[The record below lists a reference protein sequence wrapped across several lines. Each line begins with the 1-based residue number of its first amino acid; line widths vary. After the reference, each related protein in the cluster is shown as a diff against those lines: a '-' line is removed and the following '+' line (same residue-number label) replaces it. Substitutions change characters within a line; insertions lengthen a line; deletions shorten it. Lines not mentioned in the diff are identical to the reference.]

1 MSTAAR
7 LDSSGSWVSGWS
19 TLEYVATADTARVSS
34 RAYGAADWAR
44 CCALMIRDAA
54 MSSIARVI
62 FFIDSVD
69 LIRARY
75 SRTERAMASAP
86 LLLDDLLLLDVLVL
100 EGDVLFLAGLDALT
114 VGSLELVEEGVVG
127 RRELVLGGVLELQA
141 LADAGEDALM
151 AATQVVEELVL
162 EAQDVVEP
170 TRGARPQ
177 RDRHLLDRVRR
188 VLRLLE
194 QGHQA
199 LTAVELL
206 ARGGVEVGGEHREG
220 LHGAELRQVD
230 LERAGDGLHRL
241 RHRRAAHSR
250 DRDTHVDGGA
260 LVGREQVGLQEDLAV
275 GDRDDVGRD
284 ERRDVVGLG
293 LDDRQTRH
301 RALAHVVGEL
311 RAALEEPAVQVEHVA
326 GVGLTARRTTQQ
338 QRHGAVGLGLLGQV
352 VEHDEDVLALV
363 HPVLADGRAGVR
375 REVLE
380 ARRVGRGRGHDG
392 GVLERAGLLEG
403 ATHGGDGR
411 ALLADRD
418 VDAAHL
424 LVRVAGLPVL
434 LLVDDRVDGDRG
446 LAGRAVTDDQLALA
460 AADGRQGV
468 DR

>member
-7 LDSSGSWVSGWS
+7 WGSSGSVVSGWS
-19 TLEYVATADTARVSS
+19 TWEKVATAETARVSS
-34 RAYGAADWAR
+34 RAYGAAAWAR

-54 MSSIARVI
+54 MSSMARVI

-75 SRTERAMASAP
+75 SRTERAIASAP

-100 EGDVLFLAGLDALT
+100 ESDVLFLAGLDALT

-127 RRELVLGGVLELQA
+127 RSELILGGVLELQA
-141 LADAGEDALM
+141 LADAGEDALV

-162 EAQDVVEP
+162 EAQHVVGRHVVEP

-194 QGHQA
+194 QRHQA
-199 LTAVELL
+199 LAAVQLL

-220 LHGAELRQVD
+220 LHGAELREVD
-230 LERAGDGLHRL
+230 LERAGDRLHRL

-250 DRDTHVDGGA
+250 DRDAHVDGGA

-275 GDRDDVGRD
+275 RDRDDVGRD

-293 LDDRQTRH
+293 LDDRQARH

-311 RAALEEPAVQVEHVA
+311 GATLEEPAVQVEDVTRVRLA
-326 GVGLTARRTTQQ
+326 ARRAAQQ

-352 VEHDEDVLALV
+352 VE
-363 HPVLADGRAGVR
+363 
-375 REVLE
+375 
-380 ARRVGRGRGHDG
+380 
-392 GVLERAGLLEG
+392 
-403 ATHGGDGR
+403 
-411 ALLADRD
+411 
-418 VDAAHL
+418 
-424 LVRVAGLPVL
+424 
-434 LLVDDRVDGDRG
+434 
-446 LAGRAVTDDQLALA
+446 
-460 AADGRQGV
+460 
-468 DR
+468 